1 MHDTTLLAIN
11 IITKSYLFATK
22 IESDDNQDVQ
32 TKEKIKQV
40 IIDG

>member
-1 MHDTTLLAIN
+1 MHATTLLAIN
-11 IITKSYLFATK
+11 ITKSYLFATK